1 MPFKR
6 GGVLLKNLNTR
17 EDNTKKIKGIV
28 LNGLMI
34 ALVLLVTMFTK
45 IPGPLG
51 YFNIGDAAII
61 IAAVMFGRKSGF
73 IAGAFGSALADIF
86 LGFAYF
92 APITFVVK
100 GLEGLVIGHI
110 IHGAKGRKRI
120 NGEAIRIFAIILG
133 CIVMV
138 AGYFFSEIF
147 VLGLFSTEYG
157 YAKAL
162 SELPFNLVQGGI
174 SAIVGYVMS
183 TSLSR
188 VKALKQILN

>member
-1 MPFKR
+1 MRSFS
-6 GGVLLKNLNTR
+6 GR
-17 EDNTKKIKGIV
+17 ENAKKIKAIV

-34 ALVLLVTMFTK
+34 AFVLVVTMFTK

-51 YFNIGDAAII
+51 YFNIGDTAII
-61 IAAVMFGRKSGF
+61 IAAVILGRKSGF

-100 GLEGLVIGHI
+100 GLEGFVIGQI
-110 IHGAKGRKRI
+110 IYMAKGKKRI
-120 NGEAIRIFAIILG
+120 NDEVARIIAVIAG

-138 AGYFFSEIF
+138 AGYFFAEVF
-147 VLGLFSTEYG
+147 VLRIFSTKYG

-174 SAIVGYVMS
+174 SAIVGYAIS

-188 VKALKQILN
+188 VKALSQILN

>member
-1 MPFKR
+1 MENVNNNSK
-6 GGVLLKNLNTR
+6 K
-17 EDNTKKIKGIV
+17 TKTII

-51 YFNIGDAAII
+51 YFNIGDTAII
-61 IAAVMFGRKSGF
+61 IAAVMLGRRSGF
-73 IAGAFGSALADIF
+73 IAGAFGSALADIL
-86 LGFAYF
+86 LGVPYF

-100 GLEGLVIGHI
+100 GLEGFIIGHI
-110 IHGAKGRKRI
+110 IYAAGDKKRI
-120 NGEAIRIFAIILG
+120 NSEIIRIFAIVVG

-138 AGYFFSEIF
+138 AGYFFSEIYI
-147 VLGLFSTEYG
+147 LRLFSTEYG

-162 SELPFNLVQGGI
+162 SELPYNLVQGGI
-174 SAIVGYVMS
+174 SAIIGYGLS

-188 VKALKQILN
+188 IKAVTQILN

>member
-1 MPFKR
+1 MR
-6 GGVLLKNLNTR
+6 NYYGNYN
-17 EDNTKKIKGIV
+17 NKKIRGIV

-34 ALVLLVTMFTK
+34 ALVLLVTIFTK

-61 IAAVMFGRKSGF
+61 ITAVLLGRKSGF

-100 GLEGLVIGHI
+100 GFEGFIIGYI
-110 IHGAKGRKRI
+110 IHIAKGRTKI
-120 NGEAIRIFAIILG
+120 NDEFIRIFAIIVG
-133 CIVMV
+133 CIAMV
-138 AGYFFSEIF
+138 AGYFLAEIS
-147 VLGLFSTEYG
+147 VLRLVSTEFG
-157 YAKAL
+157 YVKAL
-162 SELPFNLVQGGI
+162 SELPFNLIQGGV
-174 SAIVGYVMS
+174 SAVIGYALS

-188 VKALKQILN
+188 IKALTQI

>member
-1 MPFKR
+1 MKSSDR
-6 GGVLLKNLNTR
+6 R
-17 EDNTKKIKGIV
+17 DNNSNKVKSII
-28 LNGLMI
+28 LDGLMI

-51 YFNIGDAAII
+51 YFNIGDTAII
-61 IAAVMFGRKSGF
+61 IAAVLLGRKSGF

-86 LGFAYF
+86 LGVPYF

-100 GLEGLVIGHI
+100 GLEGFVVGHI
-110 IHGAKGRKRI
+110 IYMTKSRKRI
-120 NGEAIRIFAIILG
+120 NDEFIRIFAIIVG

-138 AGYFFSEIF
+138 AGYFFSEIYILRF
-147 VLGLFSTEYG
+147 FSTEFG

-162 SELPFNLVQGGI
+162 SELPYNLVQGGI
-174 SAIVGYVMS
+174 SAIIGYAIS

-188 VKALKQILN
+188 IKAVAQILN